1 MGHSPI
7 YYRIRSCVRF
17 IFWVSLAYAILITC
31 LIIGESGGKNI
42 PDCEEYHY
50 PCETTTTIY
59 DPYGYE
65 TYRPND

>member
-1 MGHSPI
+1 MGHSPT
-7 YYRIRSCVRF
+7 YYRIRSFVRVV
-17 IFWVSLAYAILITC
+17 FWATLASVTTIAVVTL
-31 LIIGESGGKNI
+31 GERFGGDI